1 MSTIPS
7 RRLVRLVGLPMVAG
21 FLAVGCAE
29 EDRADA
35 YGTFE
40 ADEVTV
46 SAEAPGRLLQ
56 FSAREGSRLE
66 AGERVAVS
74 DTTQAVLRLREA
86 SARRRA
92 AAERVRRARRE
103 LQALQARLET
113 AREELARDRRLLRDS
128 AATPR
133 QVNLRRREVRVLER
147 QVGAARSAR
156 QAALEER
163 KALAAREEQLLQRL
177 RDESV
182 IRNPVAGVVLVT
194 YANEGEFVRVGQ
206 PLYEVARLD
215 TLTLT
220 AFVSGSQLAEIR
232 LGQEVTVRYDSAAGR
247 RAARTGRITRIAD
260 EAEFTPTPILTREE
274 RVDFVYEVEVA
285 VPNPDGVLKIGM
297 PGEVE
302 FTRNTDA

>member
-1 MSTIPS
+1 MNKVPS
-7 RRLVRLVGLPMVAG
+7 RHIFRLVGLPLVAG
-21 FLAVGCAE
+21 FLAVGCTE

-35 YGTFE
+35 YGSFE

-46 SAEAPGRLLQ
+46 SAETPGRLLQ
-56 FSAREGSRLE
+56 FSVREGDRLE

-74 DTTQAVLRLREA
+74 DTTEAVLRLREA
-86 SARRRA
+86 TARRQA
-92 AAERVRRARRE
+92 AAEQVRRARRE
-103 LQALQARLET
+103 LEALEARLET
-113 AREELARDRRLLRDS
+113 AREELSRDRRLLRDS

-147 QVGAARSAR
+147 RLGAARSAR
-156 QAALEER
+156 QAAIEER

-177 RDESV
+177 SDDSV
-182 IRNPVAGVVLVT
+182 IRNPIAGVVLVT
-194 YANEGEFVRVGQ
+194 YADQGEYLRVGQ
-206 PLYEVARLD
+206 PLYDIARLD

-220 AFVSGSQLAEIR
+220 AFVSGSQLSEVA

-285 VPNPDGVLKIGM
+285 VPNPNGVLKIGM

-302 FTRNTDA
+302 FSGEGTP